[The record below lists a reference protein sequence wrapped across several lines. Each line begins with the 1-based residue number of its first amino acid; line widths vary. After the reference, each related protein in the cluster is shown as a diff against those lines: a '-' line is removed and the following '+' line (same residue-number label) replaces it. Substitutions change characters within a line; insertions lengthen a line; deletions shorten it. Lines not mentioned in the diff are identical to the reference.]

1 MTAHGARLRPALLLR
16 LEGLALALGAA
27 GLYLALVGDPLV
39 FVVLVLLPDVSIAG
53 YLAGPRVGSL
63 AYNAAHL
70 LALPLAVLGWGLWA
84 GEALALA
91 AGLAWLTHI
100 GADRTMGLG
109 LKYDDGPFR
118 ETHLQ
123 RV

>member
-1 MTAHGARLRPALLLR
+1 MI
-16 LEGLALALGAA
+16 
-27 GLYLALVGDPLV
+27 
-39 FVVLVLLPDVSIAG
+39 LVLLPDVSIAG

-63 AYNAAHL
+63 ACNAVHL
-70 LALPLAVLGWGLWA
+70 LAIPIAVLAWGFWT
-84 GEALALA
+84 GQALALA

-100 GADRTMGLG
+100 GTDRTIGLG
-109 LKYDDGPFR
+109 LKHADAPFR

>member
-1 MTAHGARLRPALLLR
+1 MAQQDARLRPALLRR
-16 LEGLALALGAA
+16 LEGLALALCAV
-27 GLYLALVGDPLV
+27 GLYLALVADPLV
-39 FVVLVLLPDVSIAG
+39 FVILVLLPDLSIAG

-70 LALPLAVLGWGLWA
+70 LAIPIAVLAWGFWT

-109 LKYDDGPFR
+109 LKDADAPFR

>member
-1 MTAHGARLRPALLLR
+1 MAYQDAGLRPGILLR
-16 LEGLALALGAA
+16 LEGLALALAAA
-27 GLYLALVGDPLV
+27 GLYLALVGDPLL
-39 FVVLVLLPDVSIAG
+39 FVILVLLPDVSIAG
-53 YLAGPRVGSL
+53 YLAGPRVGSI

-70 LALPLAVLGWGLWA
+70 LALPLAVLGWGFWT

-91 AGLAWLTHI
+91 AGLAWLTHV

-109 LKYDDGPFR
+109 LKYADAPFR